1 MNLLLDTHT
10 FIWYSIQSKKLS
22 QPVSDLLVDQNNSL
36 FLSLVSVWEI
46 QIKTQLGK
54 LAFELP
60 LTELIASQQETNH
73 LQLLPIQ
80 LNHILALE
88 ALPNHHRDPFD
99 RLLVAQAMIEQMSI
113 LSADTLLD
121 AYPLQRIW

>member
-10 FIWYSIQSKKLS
+10 FIWCSIQSNKLS
-22 QPVSDLLVDQNNSL
+22 QAVSDLLVDQESSL
-36 FLSLVSVWEI
+36 FLSLVSVWKI

-99 RLLVAQAMIEQMSI
+99 RLLVAQAMIERMPI
-113 LSADTLLD
+113 LSADTTLD
-121 AYPLQRIW
+121 AYPVQRIW

>member
-10 FIWYSIQSKKLS
+10 FIWCSIQSNKLS
-22 QPVSDLLVDQNNSL
+22 QPVSDLVVDQESSL

-60 LTELIASQQETNH
+60 LTELITSQQETNH

-80 LNHILALE
+80 LNHSLALE
-88 ALPNHHRDPFD
+88 ALPNHHRDPSD
-99 RLLVAQAMIEQMSI
+99 RLLVAQAMIEQMPI
-113 LSADTLLD
+113 LSADTILD
-121 AYPLQRIW
+121 AYPVQRIW

>member
-10 FIWYSIQSKKLS
+10 FIWWSIKSNKLS
-22 QPVSDLLVDQNNSL
+22 QPVSDLLVDQNSVL

-54 LAFELP
+54 LALELP
-60 LTELIASQQETNH
+60 LTELITSQQQSNN

-80 LNHILALE
+80 LDHILALE
-88 ALPNHHRDPFD
+88 ELPDHHRDPFD
-99 RLLVAQAMIEQMSI
+99 RLLVAQAMIEQLSI
-113 LSADTLLD
+113 LSADTILTG
-121 AYPLQRIW
+121 YPVQRIW

>member
-10 FIWYSIQSKKLS
+10 FIWCSIQSNKLLQS
-22 QPVSDLLVDQNNSL
+22 VSDLLVDQDSSL

-60 LTELIASQQETNH
+60 LTEPITSQQETNH

-99 RLLVAQAMIEQMSI
+99 RLLVAQAMIEQMPI
-113 LSADTLLD
+113 LSTDTILG
-121 AYPLQRIW
+121 AYPVQRIW